1 MGKIYDSLS
10 TRHKLPTGCAK
21 VNEDIYFRVNIS
33 RYENPSDVQ
42 LIFSDCLT
50 GGNFSLEMK
59 FAGMYEEEVIFEA
72 KFNEKEVKILRYH
85 FEYNSNGRRKY
96 IKRKQE
102 SFIGEVREENNGG
115 DWQLT
120 IYTPIITHPNMQNGI
135 MYQIFP
141 DRFFR
146 ASEGQIMPEGRLY
159 REWGKNEDIA
169 FRVNEISKDFFG
181 GNLRGI
187 SQKLEFLKSLGVTV
201 LYLNPIWWAETN
213 HRYDANAYQKVD
225 PLLGTE
231 EDLKEFVNKAHS
243 LNIIVILDAVLN
255 HTGWQNIY
263 FKQACESRESPY
275 YEWYHFI
282 NHPYEYECWWG
293 DRSLPKVNQESISFQ
308 KHMYEEGG
316 VLDYWFSLG
325 IDGLRLDVVDEF
337 SDDTVKKINIAA
349 KRTGK
354 PVVIIGE
361 VWEDAS
367 CKESY
372 GNLRKYLLG
381 EELTSVMNY
390 PVKNAILAYIRY
402 GDEKRWISNL
412 WYTLNLI
419 FIENYPKEIANSL
432 MNLLS
437 THDTVRAIT
446 KLAGPEV
453 DGNDV
458 YWQKDNDVLT
468 QEEYFLGR
476 ERLRI
481 SYLLLYFLPG
491 VPSIFY
497 GDEAGLSGQ
506 KDPFCRKCY
515 PWDNEDKEL
524 LEFFKTLGKFRSENS
539 DFFAQ
544 AKLKVVTVDAEK
556 CIIERMTDKRKLR
569 LIINRTDRKISIS
582 ASISLSEKT
591 KVLLETK
598 LSENKKE
605 LNPYSG
611 IVIEIF

>member
-1 MGKIYDSLS
+1 
-10 TRHKLPTGCAK
+10 
-21 VNEDIYFRVNIS
+21 VNIN

-50 GGNFSLEMK
+50 GGIFSLEMK
-59 FAGMYEEEVIFEA
+59 FAGIYEEEVIFEA

-85 FEYNSNGRRKY
+85 FEYSSNGRRKY

-102 SFIGEVREENNGG
+102 SFIGEVREENNGS

-213 HRYDANAYQKVD
+213 HRYDANDYQKVD

-231 EDLKEFVNKAHS
+231 EDLKELVSKAHS

-282 NHPYEYECWWG
+282 NHPHEYECWWG

-402 GDEKRWISNL
+402 GYEKRWISNL

-544 AKLKVVTVDAEK
+544 ARLKVVTVDAEK
-556 CIIERMTDKRKLR
+556 CIIERMTYKRKLR

-582 ASISLSEKT
+582 ASIFLGEKT
-591 KVLLETK
+591 KVILETK
-598 LSENKKE
+598 VSENQKE
-605 LNPYSG
+605 INPYSG